1 MFLEYKNYSINV
13 EFLLKEHPAISLL
26 IIYEKEKKHFAGR
39 RRTRRRQMGRGGSEM
54 KMEVSNDVRNSLVWI
69 DPCRDFECTSWK
81 ARLHL
86 FQRVGGRK
94 GCICMLPIC
103 DSRSLEKVV
112 GKAKFLSGEFLE
124 EIFLP
129 FLLFFYGLSL
139 VIKLK
144 RDSFYFIFYLHI

>member
-1 MFLEYKNYSINV
+1 MKKKKNTSQAEGV
-13 EFLLKEHPAISLL
+13 RGDDKWE
-26 IIYEKEKKHFAGR
+26 G
-39 RRTRRRQMGRGGSEM
+39 GGSEM

-103 DSRSLEKVV
+103 DSRSLEKVDRSL
-112 GKAKFLSGEFLE
+112 GRLSF
-124 EIFLP
+124 
-129 FLLFFYGLSL
+129 
-139 VIKLK
+139 
-144 RDSFYFIFYLHI
+144 

>member
-1 MFLEYKNYSINV
+1 MQNNSIVDENCSNLKKKKKTNKFVRQLINMFLEYKNYSINV
-13 EFLLKEHPAISLL
+13 EFLLKEHPAISLP

-103 DSRSLEKVV
+103 DSRSLEKVDRSL
-112 GKAKFLSGEFLE
+112 GRLSF
-124 EIFLP
+124 
-129 FLLFFYGLSL
+129 
-139 VIKLK
+139 
-144 RDSFYFIFYLHI
+144 